1 MEDGGLL
8 VFGNLVLGL
17 DSSTIAKGV
26 SADEAQIPFIF
37 DSIFVHVL
45 VLDGGLLLDEPPEYV

>member
-17 DSSTIAKGV
+17 HPSAIAKGV
-26 SADEAQIPFIF
+26 STDEAQIPFIF
-37 DSIFVHVL
+37 NSIFVYAL
-45 VLDGGLLLDEPPEYV
+45 VLDGGLLLDESPEDV

>member
-1 MEDGGLL
+1 MEDRGVL

-17 DSSTIAKGV
+17 HPPAIPEGV

-37 DSIFVHVL
+37 NPISVYVL
-45 VLDGGLLLDEPPEYV
+45 VLDGGLLLDEPPENV